1 MEQKMKLTKD
11 IIDAVIK
18 KIDGSAI
25 VSEDKTLSFPHIYNV
40 SEVADAILA
49 LLAEYEK
56 QVRVDELELLDII
69 AYRDETYKQPN
80 STQIVLY
87 GHILNRIKELKEKL

>member
-1 MEQKMKLTKD
+1 MKEQRMKIVKD
-11 IIDAVIK
+11 IIDAVEQKAIIDVGVGYDNEIET
-18 KIDGSAI
+18 KIHN
-25 VSEDKTLSFPHIYNV
+25 P
-40 SEVADAILA
+40 SEVADSIEK

-69 AYRDETYKQPN
+69 AFRDETYKQAN